1 MKYIVGVAVAVCL
14 VVVTPAH
21 AATPQARRPPLA
33 GTRSQLTAVRLR
45 PARDSI
51 RIVFVVQGPIRY
63 ESRTGGPAR
72 ITIDLLQTTIS
83 PLLTHREIL
92 SEHPALIR
100 ILLARSAGSTRVI
113 LDLAAAG
120 SHSIY
125 RAAASSQLVVD
136 IKTMAGEAAARTV
149 PPPPLAP
156 PPPSVHI
163 EPAPSTVRPPSVEPE
178 SGRLATVRI
187 PWIARRPDMDEL
199 TAASTVP
206 EGARVAGFRQREP
219 ADGSPVSEGTFA
231 YLSYDNEN
239 LYVVFACKDE
249 PGKIRSHL
257 TPREDIGGDD
267 QVTVYL
273 DTFHDGRHAYV
284 FASNPSGVQQDGIIN
299 EGHDPT
305 YEIDRLWYSQ
315 GRRTRDGFVVLMAIP
330 FKSIRFSGEPFQE
343 WRIAL
348 GRTIARRSETAFWP
362 YISPRSQGFV
372 AQLGFLE
379 GLQLIS
385 HGRNIQFMPY
395 GTFRATESR
404 DPDSLRTVRS
414 DQRRA
419 GFDTKV
425 VVKNTVTI
433 DAAVNPDFSEIESN
447 DPQMLVNQRFEVLI
461 PEKRPFFTENAAMF
475 ATPINVFFSRRIV
488 DPEFG
493 VKVTA
498 RSTKWAI
505 AGLSANDRAVA
516 AQDADGVF
524 GRTAKVGAARIE
536 RNFGDRSKLAVL
548 STERQVGHGSN
559 AVVSVD
565 GRTNLGSLW
574 TISGQ
579 AVRSDDVDQS
589 GGRVNGTAY
598 FAGIARNGR
607 HFTYLGSYRDI
618 DGSFRA
624 PLGYVPRVDLR
635 ATEQYASY
643 MWQPDDSG
651 KWSFGPSVSTVVNW
665 DRAGRFQ
672 DRWTTA
678 ELSLSVAGQV
688 EVLAARNDA
697 LELYAGVPFRTR
709 STSVSL
715 SSNTPAWVSLWA
727 SYSRGTG
734 INYSPPAHVA
744 PFLGNTE
751 AIYTWLLLRLAPRL
765 RFEQTYLQERLD
777 TLPDVSASGTQM
789 AFGTQLLQ
797 WKANL
802 QMTKAL
808 ALRAILDYNQLAS
821 DRLLFSETAS
831 SQLVAGI
838 TVTFLVHPGT
848 AVYFG
853 FNDKY
858 ENVIDDPFAQTRFRP
873 TYLPTVP
880 VGRQIFAKISYLLGF

>member
-1 MKYIVGVAVAVCL
+1 MKHIAGVAVAVCL
-14 VVVTPAH
+14 VIVTPAR
-21 AATPQARRPPLA
+21 AATPPAHRRPTA
-33 GTRSQLTAVRLR
+33 GTRSQLKAVRLR

-51 RIVFVVQGPIRY
+51 RIVFAVQGPIRY
-63 ESRTGGPAR
+63 VSRRTAQPAR

-83 PLLTHREIL
+83 PVLTHREIL

-113 LDLAAAG
+113 LDLATAG

-149 PPPPLAP
+149 PPPPLVP
-156 PPPSVHI
+156 PLPSVPI
-163 EPAPSTVRPPSVEPE
+163 EPAASTVRPPSIEPE
-178 SGRLATVRI
+178 LGRLATVRI
-187 PWIARRPDMDEL
+187 PWVARRPDVDEFA
-199 TAASTVP
+199 AASTVP

-219 ADGSPVSEGTFA
+219 ADGSPVSEGTLA

-239 LYVVFACKDE
+239 LYAAFACKDE

-267 QVTVYL
+267 QVSVYL

-299 EGHDPT
+299 EGQDPT
-305 YEIDRLWYSQ
+305 YEIDTLWYSQ
-315 GRRTRDGFVVLMAIP
+315 GRRTHDGFVVLIAIP
-330 FKSIRFSGEPFQE
+330 FKSIRFSGEPVQE

-348 GRTIARRSETAFWP
+348 GRTIARRGETAFWP
-362 YISPRSQGFV
+362 YIRPRGQRFV
-372 AQLGFLE
+372 PQLGSLE
-379 GLQLIS
+379 GLELIS

-395 GTFRATESR
+395 GTFKATESR
-404 DPDSLRTVRS
+404 DPGSLRAVRS

-516 AQDADGVF
+516 APDADGVF

-548 STERQVGHGSN
+548 STERQVGLGSN

-565 GRTNLGSLW
+565 GRTNLSALW

-579 AVRSDDVDQS
+579 VVRSTDVDQS
-589 GGRVNGTAY
+589 GGRVNGAAY

-607 HFTYLGSYRDI
+607 HFTYLGRRRLATCRASTCARPSSTRATCGNRTIPASGASDRASAPWSI
-618 DGSFRA
+618 GIGRAVCRTGGRPRNCRCPWRARLKSSPHGTKRSSFTPAFRFRPGRRACRYRA
-624 PLGYVPRVDLR
+624 PLLPGCRCGRRIREARASTIPRPLVWRRFSGIQRRYTRGWGSGSRLDCGSSKAIFRNVLTR
-635 ATEQYASY
+635 CRTCRPAERRWRSARSSY
-643 MWQPDDSG
+643 SG
-651 KWSFGPSVSTVVNW
+651 KQT
-665 DRAGRFQ
+665 
-672 DRWTTA
+672 
-678 ELSLSVAGQV
+678 
-688 EVLAARNDA
+688 
-697 LELYAGVPFRTR
+697 FR
-709 STSVSL
+709 
-715 SSNTPAWVSLWA
+715 
-727 SYSRGTG
+727 
-734 INYSPPAHVA
+734 
-744 PFLGNTE
+744 
-751 AIYTWLLLRLAPRL
+751 
-765 RFEQTYLQERLD
+765 
-777 TLPDVSASGTQM
+777 
-789 AFGTQLLQ
+789 
-797 WKANL
+797 
-802 QMTKAL
+802 
-808 ALRAILDYNQLAS
+808 
-821 DRLLFSETAS
+821 
-831 SQLVAGI
+831 
-838 TVTFLVHPGT
+838 
-848 AVYFG
+848 
-853 FNDKY
+853 
-858 ENVIDDPFAQTRFRP
+858 
-873 TYLPTVP
+873 
-880 VGRQIFAKISYLLGF
+880 